1 MKETEMLQAPD
12 LKTLIWLREDSIRE
26 ILQKT
31 GQSRNLTLPVI
42 NAPQPERKSSGSGR
56 KERSGAVESD

>member
-12 LKTLIWLREDSIRE
+12 LRTLIRLREDSIRE

-31 GQSRNLTLPVI
+31 GQSRNLTLPVT
-42 NAPQPERKSSGSGR
+42 NAPQPERNAAGSER
-56 KERSGAVESD
+56 KERFGAVESD